1 MLGALAATAVIGALL
16 LLPQQS
22 TAYELRWDVRTL
34 RDGIQPIYEPGL
46 TTPDNI
52 ALAPEEMVLAVE
64 INGDA
69 RAYPIEPL
77 VSYEIVNDVVGG
89 VPVAITW
96 CPLCYTGLVYERMWE
111 GQTLTLGVQGALYKG
126 AQTWWDHETGS
137 IWSQVFGEAL
147 DGPLDGARLKPVV
160 ASLTPWGSWLEQ
172 HPTTLVLKQRL
183 SLTAPNSAFHN
194 QRLPKDIWVIGVE
207 RDGAAAGFYF
217 DETARLG
224 VQQAVVGDTPV
235 VAFAEPE
242 RRLVRIYEARFNR
255 RHLTFSSDGTELTD
269 RETGSRWDALS
280 GLATSGPLEGATL
293 TPVPYFSIWDW
304 ALRMHYGKDTPIY
317 PVAMTDEVS
326 QPRLHPLLI
335 QNGRSKPSSSR
346 N

>member
-1 MLGALAATAVIGALL
+1 MRRRRALGAVAVAAVLGALLF
-16 LLPQQS
+16 LPQQS

-96 CPLCYTGLVYERMWE
+96 CPLCYTGLVYERTWE

-160 ASLTPWGSWLEQ
+160 ATLTPWGSWLEQ

-183 SLTAPNSAFHN
+183 SLSAPNSAFHN

-224 VQQAVVGDTPV
+224 VQQAVVGNTPV

-242 RRLVRIYEARFNR
+242 RRLVRTYRGSGTGTSS
-255 RHLTFSSDGTELTD
+255 HLSSPTVTELTD

-280 GLATSGPLEGATL
+280 GRAVSGSLAGETL

-304 ALRMHYGKDTPIY
+304 ALRLHYGKDTPIY
-317 PVAMTDEVS
+317 PLELTTAT
-326 QPRLHPLLI
+326 
-335 QNGRSKPSSSR
+335 
-346 N
+346 

>member
-1 MLGALAATAVIGALL
+1 MRRRRALGALAVAAVLGALL
-16 LLPQQS
+16 FLPQQS
-22 TAYELRWDVRTL
+22 TAYELRWDVRIL
-34 RDGIQPIYEPGL
+34 RDGIQPIYDPSL
-46 TTPDNI
+46 TTPDNSD
-52 ALAPEEMVLAVE
+52 LKPHEMVLAVE

-89 VPVAITW
+89 VPLAITW
-96 CPLCYTGLVYERMWE
+96 CPLCYTGLVYERVWE

-147 DGPLDGARLKPVV
+147 EGPLDGARLKPVV

-183 SLTAPNSAFHN
+183 PLGAPNSAFHI
-194 QRLPKDIWVIGVE
+194 QSLPKDIWVIGV
-207 RDGAAAGFYF
+207 DIGGAAAGFYF

-235 VAFAEPE
+235 VAFAEGE
-242 RRLVRIYEARFNR
+242 SRLVRTYEARIGGR
-255 RHLTFSSDGTELTD
+255 RLTFSAEGTELID
-269 RETGSRWDALS
+269 RETGSRWDALR
-280 GLATSGPLEGATL
+280 GRAVAGPLAGTIL
-293 TPVPYFSIWDW
+293 TPIPYFSIWDW
-304 ALRMHYGKDTPIY
+304 ALRLHYGKDTPIY
-317 PVAMTDEVS
+317 PLELTTAT
-326 QPRLHPLLI
+326 
-335 QNGRSKPSSSR
+335 
-346 N
+346 

>member
-1 MLGALAATAVIGALL
+1 MRRRDALGALAVAAVVGALL
-16 LLPQQS
+16 FLPQQS
-22 TAYELRWDVRTL
+22 TAYELRWDVRLL
-34 RDGIQPIYEPGL
+34 RDGIQPIYDPRL
-46 TTPDNI
+46 TTPDNSR
-52 ALAPEEMVLAVE
+52 LKPHEMVLAVE

-96 CPLCYTGLVYERMWE
+96 CPLCYSGLVYERVWD

-147 DGPLDGARLKPVV
+147 DGPLDGARLRPIV
-160 ASLTPWGSWLEQ
+160 ASLTPWGSWLDQ

-183 SLTAPNSAFHN
+183 PMSAPNSAFHL
-194 QRLPKDIWVIGVE
+194 QGLPKDIWVIGVDI
-207 RDGAAAGFYF
+207 DGVGAGFYF

-242 RRLVRIYEARFNR
+242 SRIVRTYEAQVNGRRL
-255 RHLTFSSDGTELTD
+255 TFDVVGNELTD
-269 RETGSRWDALS
+269 HETSTRWDALS
-280 GLATSGPLEGATL
+280 GEAVSGPLAGTRL

-304 ALRMHYGKDTPIY
+304 ALRLHYGRETPIY
-317 PVAMTDEVS
+317 PTELTEA
-326 QPRLHPLLI
+326 
-335 QNGRSKPSSSR
+335 G
-346 N
+346 

>member
-1 MLGALAATAVIGALL
+1 MRRRLVLQALGVTAVIAALL
-16 LLPQQS
+16 FLPQQS
-22 TAYELRWDVRTL
+22 TAYELRWDVRIL
-34 RDGIQPIYEPGL
+34 RDAIQPIYNPSL

-52 ALAPEEMVLAVE
+52 NLKPHEMVLAVE
-64 INGDA
+64 INGDS

-96 CPLCYTGLVYERMWE
+96 CPLCYTGLVFERVWE

-147 DGPLDGARLKPVV
+147 DGPLDGATLKPVV
-160 ASLTPWGSWLEQ
+160 ASLTPWGTWLKQ
-172 HPTTLVLKQRL
+172 HPATLVLKQRL
-183 SLTAPNSAFHN
+183 PVGAPNSAFHI
-194 QRLPKDIWVIGVE
+194 QSQPKDIWVIGVE
-207 RDGAAAGFYF
+207 RDGESAGFYF

-224 VQQAVVGDTPV
+224 IQQAVVGDTPV

-242 RRLVRIYEARFNR
+242 RRLVRTYEARANGR
-255 RHLTFSSDGTELTD
+255 QLTFDVAGAELTD
-269 RETGSRWDALS
+269 RETGTRWDALS
-280 GLATSGPLEGATL
+280 GRAVSGPLMGMKL

-304 ALRMHYGKDTPIY
+304 ALRLHYGSDTPIY
-317 PVAMTDEVS
+317 PTELTEAS
-326 QPRLHPLLI
+326 
-335 QNGRSKPSSSR
+335 
-346 N
+346 

>member
-1 MLGALAATAVIGALL
+1 MRVIATPDYDRGMTGRRALGVLAFAAVVGALL
-16 LLPQQS
+16 FLPQQS
-22 TAYELRWDVRTL
+22 MAYELRWDVRVL
-34 RDGIQPIYEPGL
+34 RDGIPPIYDPRL

-52 ALAPEEMVLAVE
+52 NLKPHEMVLAVE

-96 CPLCYTGLVYERMWE
+96 CPLCYSGLVFERVWE

-147 DGPLDGARLKPVV
+147 DGPLDGAQLRPVV

-183 SLTAPNSAFHN
+183 PLGAPNSAFHL
-194 QRLPKDIWVIGVE
+194 QSLPKDIWVIGVDI
-207 RDGAAAGFYF
+207 DGAGAGFYF

-224 VQQAVVGDTPV
+224 VQQAVIGDTPV
-235 VAFAEPE
+235 VAFAEAE
-242 RRLVRIYEARFNR
+242 SRIVRTYEARVGGRELSFDV
-255 RHLTFSSDGTELTD
+255 DGSELTD
-269 RETGSRWDALS
+269 RETGTRWDALS
-280 GLATSGPLEGATL
+280 GAAVSGPMAGARL
-293 TPVPYFSIWDW
+293 RPVPYFSIWDW
-304 ALRMHYGKDTPIY
+304 ALRLHYGKETPTY
-317 PVAMTDEVS
+317 PIEIPT
-326 QPRLHPLLI
+326 P
-335 QNGRSKPSSSR
+335 G
-346 N
+346 

>member
-1 MLGALAATAVIGALL
+1 MRRRRALGALAVAAVVGALL
-16 LLPQQS
+16 FLPQQS
-22 TAYELRWDVRTL
+22 TAYELRWDVRIL
-34 RDGIQPIYEPGL
+34 RDGIQPIYDPSL
-46 TTPDNI
+46 TTPDNSD
-52 ALAPEEMVLAVE
+52 LKPHEMVLAVE

-77 VSYEIVNDVVGG
+77 VSYEIVNDLVGG

-96 CPLCYTGLVYERMWE
+96 CPLCYTGLVYERIWE

-147 DGPLDGARLKPVV
+147 EGPLDGARLKPVV

-172 HPTTLVLKQRL
+172 HPTTLVLNHRL
-183 SLTAPNSAFHN
+183 PFGAPNSAFHI
-194 QRLPKDIWVIGVE
+194 QSLPKDIWVIGV
-207 RDGAAAGFYF
+207 DIGGAAAGFYF

-235 VAFAEPE
+235 VAFAEPQRRVVRSYE
-242 RRLVRIYEARFNR
+242 AQVDGRRL
-255 RHLTFSSDGTELTD
+255 TFDATGLDLTD

-280 GLATSGPLEGATL
+280 GLATSGPLKGATL

-304 ALRMHYGKDTPIY
+304 ALRLHYGRDTPIY
-317 PVAMTDEVS
+317 PIEIGSVT
-326 QPRLHPLLI
+326 
-335 QNGRSKPSSSR
+335 
-346 N
+346 

>member
-1 MLGALAATAVIGALL
+1 MRGRRVLQAVAMAAVIGALL
-16 LLPQQS
+16 FLPQRS
-22 TAYELRWDVRTL
+22 TAYELRWDVRIL
-34 RDGIQPIYEPGL
+34 RDAIQPIYDPSL

-52 ALAPEEMVLAVE
+52 NLKPHEMVLAVE

-96 CPLCYTGLVYERMWE
+96 CPLCYSGLVFERVWE

-147 DGPLDGARLKPVV
+147 DGPLDGAQLRPIV

-183 SLTAPNSAFHN
+183 PVGAPNSAFHI
-194 QRLPKDIWVIGVE
+194 QSQPKDIWVIGVDI
-207 RDGAAAGFYF
+207 DGAGAGFYF

-224 VQQAVVGDTPV
+224 IQQAVVGDTPV
-235 VAFAEPE
+235 VAFADGES
-242 RRLVRIYEARFNR
+242 RIVRTYEARVNGR
-255 RHLTFSSDGTELTD
+255 QLTFDTEGD
-269 RETGSRWDALS
+269 RTNRPRNRQ
-280 GLATSGPLEGATL
+280 PLERLERHGHFRITRGADADAGAVL
-293 TPVPYFSIWDW
+293 QHLGLGAAV
-304 ALRMHYGKDTPIY
+304 ALR
-317 PVAMTDEVS
+317 
-326 QPRLHPLLI
+326 
-335 QNGRSKPSSSR
+335 
-346 N
+346 

>member
-1 MLGALAATAVIGALL
+1 MLALAAVVGALL
-16 LLPQQS
+16 FLPQQS
-22 TAYELRWDVRTL
+22 TAYELRWDVRVL
-34 RDGIQPIYEPGL
+34 RDGIPPIYDPRL

-52 ALAPEEMVLAVE
+52 NLKPHEMVLAVE

-96 CPLCYTGLVYERMWE
+96 CPLCYSGLVFERVWE

-137 IWSQVFGEAL
+137 IWNQVFGEAL
-147 DGPLDGARLKPVV
+147 DGPLDGAQLRPVV

-183 SLTAPNSAFHN
+183 PLGAPNSAFHL
-194 QRLPKDIWVIGVE
+194 QSLPKDIWVIGVDI
-207 RDGAAAGFYF
+207 DGAGAGFYF

-224 VQQAVVGDTPV
+224 VQQAVIGDTPL
-235 VAFAEPE
+235 VAFAEAE
-242 RRLVRIYEARFNR
+242 SRIVRTYEARVGGRELSFAV
-255 RHLTFSSDGTELTD
+255 DGSVLTD
-269 RETGSRWDALS
+269 HETGTRWDALS
-280 GLATSGPLEGATL
+280 GAAVSGPLAGTRL
-293 TPVPYFSIWDW
+293 RPVPYFSIWDW
-304 ALRMHYGKDTPIY
+304 ALRLHYGKETPIY
-317 PVAMTDEVS
+317 PLEVDS
-326 QPRLHPLLI
+326 Q
-335 QNGRSKPSSSR
+335 G
-346 N
+346 

>member
-1 MLGALAATAVIGALL
+1 MRRRRALGALAVAAVLGALL
-16 LLPQQS
+16 FLPQQS
-22 TAYELRWDVRTL
+22 TAYELRWDVRIL
-34 RDGIQPIYEPGL
+34 RDGIQPIYDPSL
-46 TTPDNI
+46 TTPDNSD
-52 ALAPEEMVLAVE
+52 LKPHEMVLAVE

-96 CPLCYTGLVYERMWE
+96 CPLCYSGLVYERVWE

-147 DGPLDGARLKPVV
+147 EGPLDGARLKPVV

-183 SLTAPNSAFHN
+183 SLSAPNSGFHN

-235 VAFAEPE
+235 VAFAEGE
-242 RRLVRIYEARFNR
+242 SRLVRTYEARIGGR
-255 RHLTFSSDGTELTD
+255 RLTFSAEGTELID
-269 RETGSRWDALS
+269 RETGSRWDALR
-280 GLATSGPLEGATL
+280 GRAVAGPLGGTIL
-293 TPVPYFSIWDW
+293 MPIPYFSIWDW
-304 ALRMHYGKDTPIY
+304 ALRLHYGKDTPIY
-317 PVAMTDEVS
+317 PLELTTAT
-326 QPRLHPLLI
+326 
-335 QNGRSKPSSSR
+335 
-346 N
+346 

>member
-1 MLGALAATAVIGALL
+1 MRFAVAPNYDRGMTGQRVLGALASAVVVGALL
-16 LLPQQS
+16 FLPQQS

-34 RDGIQPIYEPGL
+34 RDGIPPIYDPRL

-52 ALAPEEMVLAVE
+52 DLAPEEMVLAVE

-89 VPVAITW
+89 VPLAITW
-96 CPLCYTGLVYERMWE
+96 CPLCYTGLVFERVWE

-147 DGPLDGARLKPVV
+147 DGPLDGAQLRPVV
-160 ASLTPWGSWLEQ
+160 ASLTPWGTWLEQ

-183 SLTAPNSAFHN
+183 RFGAPNSAFHL
-194 QRLPKDIWVIGVE
+194 QSLPKDIWVIGVDI
-207 RDGAAAGFYF
+207 DGAAAGFYF

-242 RRLVRIYEARFNR
+242 GRIVRTYEARTNGRQLNFDV
-255 RHLTFSSDGTELTD
+255 FGTELMD
-269 RETGSRWDALS
+269 RETGTRWDALTGRAVS
-280 GLATSGPLEGATL
+280 GSLAGETL
-293 TPVPYFSIWDW
+293 TPLPYFSIWDW
-304 ALRMHYGKDTPIY
+304 ALRLHYGADTLIY
-317 PVAMTDEVS
+317 PLEPTPAT
-326 QPRLHPLLI
+326 
-335 QNGRSKPSSSR
+335 
-346 N
+346 

>member
-1 MLGALAATAVIGALL
+1 M
-16 LLPQQS
+16 
-22 TAYELRWDVRTL
+22 RTL

-52 ALAPEEMVLAVE
+52 ATWQPEEMVLAVE

-183 SLTAPNSAFHN
+183 PIGARQTAPSTTSG
-194 QRLPKDIWVIGVE
+194 LPKDIWVIGVDI
-207 RDGAAAGFYF
+207 DGAAAGFYF

-235 VAFAEPE
+235 VAFAEGE
-242 RRLVRIYEARFNR
+242 SRLVRTYEARIGGR
-255 RHLTFSSDGTELTD
+255 RLTFSAVTGT
-269 RETGSRWDALS
+269 
-280 GLATSGPLEGATL
+280 
-293 TPVPYFSIWDW
+293 
-304 ALRMHYGKDTPIY
+304 
-317 PVAMTDEVS
+317 
-326 QPRLHPLLI
+326 
-335 QNGRSKPSSSR
+335 
-346 N
+346 

>member
-1 MLGALAATAVIGALL
+1 MSSVYDRGMRRRRVLQAVGVAAVVGALL
-16 LLPQQS
+16 FLPQRS
-22 TAYELRWDVRTL
+22 TAYELRWDVRIL
-34 RDGIQPIYEPGL
+34 RDAIQPIYDPSL

-52 ALAPEEMVLAVE
+52 NLKPHEMVLAVE

-96 CPLCYTGLVYERMWE
+96 CPLCYSGLVFERVWE

-147 DGPLDGARLKPVV
+147 DGPLDGAQLRPIV
-160 ASLTPWGSWLEQ
+160 ASLTPWGSWLKQ

-183 SLTAPNSAFHN
+183 PVGAPNSAFHI
-194 QRLPKDIWVIGVE
+194 QSQPKDIWVIGVDV
-207 RDGAAAGFYF
+207 DGAAAGFYF

-224 VQQAVVGDTPV
+224 VQQAVVGGTPV
-235 VAFAEPE
+235 VAFADGGS
-242 RRLVRIYEARFNR
+242 RIVRTYEARVNGR
-255 RHLTFSSDGTELTD
+255 QLTFDTEGDELID
-269 RETGSRWDALS
+269 RETGSRWNALS
-280 GLATSGPLEGATL
+280 GTAISGSLVGQTL

-304 ALRMHYGKDTPIY
+304 ALRLHYGKDTPIY
-317 PVAMTDEVS
+317 PTELTEAT
-326 QPRLHPLLI
+326 
-335 QNGRSKPSSSR
+335 
-346 N
+346 